1 MRALVISGAV
11 VAAAAALVACQP
23 ALEVPRETGVCYQV
37 INPNDRETIDF
48 VAVARDQPNIEQC
61 AARLEESRV
70 RFARMGTTPPAE
82 LVGVYQGRFLFI
94 DRAGVWAAQKLDGGR
109 YFMLSRTGD
118 GRLAVPG
125 AIAQS
130 APPE

>member
-11 VAAAAALVACQP
+11 IVAAATVSACEP
-23 ALEVPRETGVCYQV
+23 ALEAPRETGVCYQV
-37 INPNDRETIDF
+37 LNPDDREKIDF
-48 VAVARDQPNIEQC
+48 VAVARDQPSIEHC
-61 AARLEESRV
+61 AARLEEGRV

-82 LVGVYQGRFLFI
+82 IVGVYQGRFLFI

-109 YFMLSRTGD
+109 YFMLNRTGD

-130 APPE
+130 AGSE